1 MGLYYSVQTTC
12 FAELLMEAIYRLAG
26 IAAVVMFLAFFMH
39 LLNAW
44 YIEPMYLGFHSF
56 ADYANPEKLRNAIGT
71 VAWTVDGIGFLLNGF
86 ATFFFGLLALEAFSG
101 DCPIAA
107 RLASLAA
114 FSSAIGFLLVGIVDL
129 MGGTVQELLANQNV
143 EQAQAIFLSAGFVR
157 VIVRGLAIVSFG
169 WFALQFSWCGLHTS
183 RLPKTFCYFGYL
195 TGLAGLSMAFAYIP
209 IHSTAFLI
217 YSFWLAIVLFRNP
230 PRRIDPLSQRGSNRI

>member
-1 MGLYYSVQTTC
+1 MD
-12 FAELLMEAIYRLAG
+12 AIYRLAG
-26 IAAVVMFLAFFMH
+26 IAAIVMFLAFFVH

-44 YIEPMYLGFHSF
+44 YIEPVYLGFRNF
-56 ADYANPEKLRNAIGT
+56 ADYANPDKLRNAIGT
-71 VAWTVDGIGFLLNGF
+71 VAWTVDGVGFLLNGF
-86 ATFFFGLLALEAFSG
+86 AAFFFGLLALEAFSG
-101 DCPIAA
+101 ECPITA

-114 FSSAIGFLLVGIVDL
+114 FSSALGFLLVGIVDL
-129 MGGTVQELLANQNV
+129 MGGTVQELLATQNV

-169 WFALQFSWCGLHTS
+169 WFALQFSWCGLQTG
-183 RLPKTFCYFGYL
+183 RLPKVFCYFGYL

-209 IHSTAFLI
+209 VHSTVFLI

-230 PRRIDPLSQRGSNRI
+230 PRKNFPMRQTG

>member
-1 MGLYYSVQTTC
+1 
-12 FAELLMEAIYRLAG
+12 MEAIYRLAG
-26 IAAVVMFLAFFMH
+26 FAAVVMFLAFFVH

-44 YIEPMYLGFHSF
+44 YIEPMYLGFRNF

-71 VAWTVDGIGFLLNGF
+71 VAWTVDGVGFLLNGF
-86 ATFFFGLLALEAFSG
+86 AVFFFGLLALEAFSG
-101 DCPIAA
+101 ECPIAA

-129 MGGTVQELLANQNV
+129 MGGTVQELLATQNV

-157 VIVRGLAIVSFG
+157 VMFRGLAIVSFG
-169 WFALQFSWCGLHTS
+169 WFALQFSWCGLRTN
-183 RLPKTFCYFGYL
+183 RLPKVFCYFGYL

-217 YSFWLAIVLFRNP
+217 YSFWLAVVLFRNP
-230 PRRIDPLSQRGSNRI
+230 PRPVVPVRRAG